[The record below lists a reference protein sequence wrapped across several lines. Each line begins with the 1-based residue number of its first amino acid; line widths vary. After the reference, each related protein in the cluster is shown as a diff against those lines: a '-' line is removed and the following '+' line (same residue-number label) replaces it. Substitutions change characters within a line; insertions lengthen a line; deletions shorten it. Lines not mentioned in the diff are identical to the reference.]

1 VLGAALG
8 PEVPERH
15 AVGVHCGG
23 VGRGAGPAEAKKVR
37 RTELD
42 TLSHGERL
50 QLLRFVTS
58 FAWADLEVSPAER
71 AFIHR
76 LVSLLHL
83 DAKEARQVQ
92 GWMKVP
98 PPPDDIDPTTVPH
111 EHRQLFI
118 DVVREM
124 LHADGD
130 VSEEERENLA
140 LLEQLT
146 R

>member
-1 VLGAALG
+1 MT
-8 PEVPERH
+8 
-15 AVGVHCGG
+15 
-23 VGRGAGPAEAKKVR
+23 
-37 RTELD
+37 RTEFD
-42 TLSHGERL
+42 ALSRAERL

-58 FAWADLEVSPAER
+58 FAWADLEVSPSER

-76 LVSLLHL
+76 LVSRLHL
-83 DAKEARQVQ
+83 DAAEARKVE

-111 EHRQLFI
+111 EHRKLLI
-118 DVVREM
+118 SVVREM
-124 LHADGD
+124 LEADGD

>member
-1 VLGAALG
+1 VTDSSDFNALS
-8 PEVPERH
+8 R
-15 AVGVHCGG
+15 
-23 VGRGAGPAEAKKVR
+23 
-37 RTELD
+37 
-42 TLSHGERL
+42 SERL

-58 FAWADLEVSPAER
+58 FAWADLEVTPAER

-76 LVSLLHL
+76 LVSRLHL
-83 DAKEARQVQ
+83 DPEESRQVE

-111 EHRQLFI
+111 EHRLLLLT
-118 DVVREM
+118 VVREM
-124 LHADGD
+124 MEADGE
-130 VSEEERENLA
+130 VSEEERETLA

>member
-1 VLGAALG
+1 MA
-8 PEVPERH
+8 
-15 AVGVHCGG
+15 
-23 VGRGAGPAEAKKVR
+23 
-37 RTELD
+37 RTEFD
-42 TLSHGERL
+42 ALSRGERL
-50 QLLRFVTS
+50 QLLRFVAS

-76 LVSLLHL
+76 LVSRLHL
-83 DAKEARQVQ
+83 DPKEARKVED
-92 GWMKVP
+92 WMKVP

-118 DVVREM
+118 KVVRQM
-124 LHADGD
+124 LEADGEI
-130 VSEEERENLA
+130 SEEERENLA

>member
-1 VLGAALG
+1 MTL
-8 PEVPERH
+8 
-15 AVGVHCGG
+15 
-23 VGRGAGPAEAKKVR
+23 PANLN
-37 RTELD
+37 EL
-42 TLSHGERL
+42 SRSERL

-58 FAWADLEVSPAER
+58 FAWADLEVTSAER

-76 LVSLLHL
+76 LVSRLHL
-83 DAKEARQVQ
+83 DPEEARQVE

-111 EHRQLFI
+111 EHRLLLLT
-118 DVVREM
+118 VVREM
-124 LHADGD
+124 MEADGD
-130 VSEEERENLA
+130 ISDEERENLE

>member
-1 VLGAALG
+1 MTESSDFNALS
-8 PEVPERH
+8 R
-15 AVGVHCGG
+15 
-23 VGRGAGPAEAKKVR
+23 
-37 RTELD
+37 
-42 TLSHGERL
+42 SERL

-58 FAWADLEVSPAER
+58 FAWADLEVTPAER

-76 LVSLLHL
+76 LVSRLHL
-83 DAKEARQVQ
+83 DPEEARKVE

-111 EHRQLFI
+111 EHRLLLLT
-118 DVVREM
+118 VVREM
-124 LHADGD
+124 MQADGD
-130 VSEEERENLA
+130 VSEEERETLA

>member
-1 VLGAALG
+1 VTNPSDFNALS
-8 PEVPERH
+8 R
-15 AVGVHCGG
+15 
-23 VGRGAGPAEAKKVR
+23 K
-37 RTELD
+37 D
-42 TLSHGERL
+42 RL

-58 FAWADLEVSPAER
+58 FAWADLEVTPAER

-76 LVSLLHL
+76 LVSRLNL
-83 DAKEARQVQ
+83 DPGEARQVE

-111 EHRQLFI
+111 EHRLLLLT
-118 DVVREM
+118 VVREM
-124 LHADGD
+124 MEADGD
-130 VSEEERENLA
+130 VSDEERENLA